1 MLTTLSMAAWGG
13 KSLRRRLLGT
23 VAIALSLGIPCMVS
37 MAPAGAQTLYV
48 DDDAPASCACGAPVK
63 SHDSECGQPGK
74 PFSCIQDAIASGLP
88 FDTLTVRDGTYHE
101 CVALTYGGASE
112 TERRTIQAESPHGA
126 TIDCP
131 TRKSI
136 ALYLHGS
143 HVTVRGL
150 RVTGGYIG
158 IDIVGAKPD
167 QTNAG
172 TDVVV
177 EDTEVLGNA
186 TGVLLQR
193 HCANVR
199 LTRLDIH
206 DNTPHDGLKIDTYYP
221 GRITDTIVEASRIH
235 HNRNQGIGEGNAEHT
250 IIRNCEIDH
259 NGTNGQTH
267 GFYMKGF
274 EGSIQNNKVHDNAGY
289 GIHLWAAPR
298 GTAARHYIVEENDVY
313 ANGSGGIVLGG
324 NPAEADPAPP
334 LPPGDGLPH
343 FVEIR
348 RNRLHDNPTTGF
360 VYYGSRCDDSANDNS
375 FHDNLVYDNG
385 SLAVLLSALRNDATT
400 TRLVLRDNVFL
411 GPRYTSATA
420 LALLVNTHLEP
431 GSLDGNIFFMPGA
444 EPSTPGLF
452 RWLCSGCRTPPDA
465 EVKYSF
471 DQFRDAGIEQDSSR
485 RPDLKCGPTATIK
498 LDERSRWA
506 EPQIDDRA
514 TPTPPG
520 SAPAGHAPPGST
532 PR

>member
-1 MLTTLSMAAWGG
+1 MAALGE
-13 KSLRRRLLGT
+13 KSLPRRLLST
-23 VAIALSLGIPCMVS
+23 VAIALLFEIACMVS
-37 MAPAGAQTLYV
+37 MGPAAAQTLYV
-48 DDDAPASCACGAPVK
+48 DDDAPASCPCGAPAK
-63 SHDSECGQPGK
+63 SDDPECGQPGK

-101 CVALTYGGASE
+101 CVALTRGGASE
-112 TERRTIQAESPHGA
+112 TERRTVQTESLHGA
-126 TIDCP
+126 TIDCS

-136 ALYLHGS
+136 ALYLHAS
-143 HVTVRGL
+143 HVTVRGF
-150 RVTGGYIG
+150 RVTGGGIG
-158 IDIVGAKPD
+158 IDIVGAKPGQSD
-167 QTNAG
+167 AG

-177 EDTEVLGNA
+177 EDTEVLGND
-186 TGVLLQR
+186 TGVLLQKN
-193 HCANVR
+193 CANVR

-206 DNTPHDGLKIDTYYP
+206 HNKPHDGLKIDTYYP
-221 GRITDTIVEASRIH
+221 GRITDTIVEESHIH

-250 IIRNCEIDH
+250 IIRNCEVDN

-274 EGSIQNNKVHDNAGY
+274 EGLIRNNKVHDNAGY

-298 GTAARHYIVEENDVY
+298 GTAARHYVVEENDVY

-324 NPAEADPAPP
+324 NPAEAAPAPP

-385 SLAVLLSALRNDATT
+385 ALAVLLSTLRNDATT
-400 TRLVLRDNVFL
+400 TRLVLKDNVFL
-411 GPRYTSATA
+411 GPRFTSAAA
-420 LALLVNTHLEP
+420 LALLINTHLEP
-431 GSLDGNIFFMPGA
+431 GSLDGNIFYMPGA

-452 RWLCSGCRTPPDA
+452 RWLCSGCRTPPDTD
-465 EVKYSF
+465 VRYSF
-471 DQFRDAGIEQDSSR
+471 DRFRDAGIEQDNGR
-485 RPDLKCGPTATIK
+485 RPDLNCGPSATIR
-498 LDERSRWA
+498 LDERSRWVD
-506 EPQIDDRA
+506 PQIGGPA
-514 TPTPPG
+514 TTAPPG
-520 SAPAGHAPPGST
+520 FAPAGRTPPGST